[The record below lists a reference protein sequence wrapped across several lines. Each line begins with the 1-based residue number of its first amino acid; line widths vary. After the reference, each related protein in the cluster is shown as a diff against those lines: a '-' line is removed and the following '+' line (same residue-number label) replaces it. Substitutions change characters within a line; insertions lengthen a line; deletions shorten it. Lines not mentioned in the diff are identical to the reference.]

1 MQKVITSERIPIKLW
16 LDEIDDATLQQARHL
31 ASLPFAFKWVALMPD
46 SHVGFGMPIGGVLAA
61 QEVIVPNAVG
71 VDIGCGMLAARTN
84 LEKIDLSA
92 LQLLLDRIHQQIPLG
107 FHHHQT
113 DQPWAGFDH
122 APDLPIIQQELAS
135 ARRQLGTLGGGNH
148 FIEIQQGSDD
158 RIWIMIHSGSRNF
171 GLKAASTY
179 HKIAQALCARKGYP
193 LPDRDLAYIPMDIR
207 EGEDYFAAMNY
218 CCEFA
223 QANRM
228 RMLELISEVMADVI
242 DGKVDEIINIHH
254 NYAAIETH
262 YGRSVLVHRKGA
274 TKAASD
280 TIGII
285 PGSMGS
291 KSYIVRGLG
300 NPESFAS
307 CSHGAGRRLGR
318 KEAIRSL
325 NLTTEQEKMRG
336 ILHGLRSRNELD
348 EAPGAYKDI
357 DQVMRLQQDLVEIQ
371 ISLKPLASIKG

>member
-1 MQKVITSERIPIKLW
+1 
-16 LDEIDDATLQQARHL
+16 
-31 ASLPFAFKWVALMPD
+31 
-46 SHVGFGMPIGGVLAA
+46 
-61 QEVIVPNAVG
+61 
-71 VDIGCGMLAARTN
+71 
-84 LEKIDLSA
+84 
-92 LQLLLDRIHQQIPLG
+92 
-107 FHHHQT
+107 
-113 DQPWAGFDH
+113 
-122 APDLPIIQQELAS
+122 
-135 ARRQLGTLGGGNH
+135 
-148 FIEIQQGSDD
+148 
-158 RIWIMIHSGSRNF
+158 
-171 GLKAASTY
+171 
-179 HKIAQALCARKGYP
+179 
-193 LPDRDLAYIPMDIR
+193 MDIR

-336 ILHGLRSRNELD
+336 ILHGLHSRNELD

-357 DQVMRLQQDLVEIQ
+357 DQVMRLQQDLVAIQ